1 MRSYKTRRYLTL
13 NEKQLAIQLHVRG
26 FNNTSIARRFNCN
39 RMTIGNMI
47 DSWKKGHFFEQRTRS
62 PRRLKLSA
70 QQVYN
75 VLNYFVK
82 NPFSTYGQCVKKL
95 KLPVN
100 EKTIGRVLSRNG
112 VRNYVASYKHFLS
125 IQNQIKRLKFAIK
138 YKHWTAIDWLK
149 VSFLDEKTVQTY
161 STGKVVIKRRLKER
175 YNPDKIISQEHQNTK
190 NKVNLVGV
198 VSVNGP
204 NMLYSVST
212 NLRSDEFEQLIRTKV
227 KQIVRNTIVLM
238 DNASIHSKGLGY
250 LIDTEVDVF
259 DDFPPKSPDLN
270 IIENVWGRLQ
280 KILNIKLR
288 HVTISTKGQ
297 LLQLIEESWS
307 EIPVD
312 FIKNCILSMPDR
324 LNEVIKMNGK
334 QTRY

>member
-1 MRSYKTRRYLTL
+1 MRRYLTL
-13 NEKQLAIQLHVRG
+13 HEKQLAIQLHVRG
-26 FNNTSIARRFNCN
+26 FNNTLIARRFNCN

-47 DSWKKGHFFEQRTRS
+47 SSWKKGYFLEQKARA

-75 VLNYFVK
+75 VHNYFVK
-82 NPFSTYGQCVKKL
+82 NPFSTYDQCVKKL

-100 EKTIGRVLSRNG
+100 NKTIGRVLSRNG
-112 VRNYVASYKHFLS
+112 VRNYVASYKDFLS

-138 YKHWTAIDWLK
+138 YKDWTAIDWLK
-149 VSFLDEKTVQTY
+149 VSFLDEKTIQTY
-161 STGKVVIKRRLKER
+161 SNGKVLVKRKLKER
-175 YNPDKIISQEHQNTK
+175 YDSDKIISQEKQNTK
-190 NKVNLVGV
+190 NKINLVGL
-198 VSVNGP
+198 VSSDGP

-212 NLRSDEFEQLIRTKV
+212 KLKSDEFEELIRTRVEK
-227 KQIVRNTIVLM
+227 IVRNKIVLM
-238 DNASIHSKGLGY
+238 DNASIHSNGLGY
-250 LIDTEVDVF
+250 LIDTGVDVL

-270 IIENVWGRLQ
+270 IIENVWGMLQ
-280 KILNIKLR
+280 KKLNIKLR
-288 HVTISTKGQ
+288 HVTISTKEQ

-324 LNEVIKMNGK
+324 LNEIIKMKGK
-334 QTRY
+334 QTHY